1 MKRHLYHMDLKVKA
15 MTREECIAEME
26 KLFFRLK
33 SDSWPSEGQ
42 VRSGYAP
49 KPMTEYAHGPIMPSV
64 EDRLRVMMRRMGL
77 RYGAVDLRRS
87 PEGDYV
93 FLEINPAGQWLF
105 IELATGQPISAA
117 LAELLH
123 DLDREVTERGR
134 RGRRDGYVST
144 SARRASVDA

>member
-49 KPMTEYAHGPIMPSV
+49 KPMIEYAHGPIMPSV
-64 EDRLRVMMRRMGL
+64 EDRLRAL
-77 RYGAVDLRRS
+77 EAEFDLRLGGVS
-87 PEGDYV
+87 E
-93 FLEINPAGQWLF
+93 EN
-105 IELATGQPISAA
+105 AA
-117 LAELLH
+117 
-123 DLDREVTERGR
+123 
-134 RGRRDGYVST
+134 
-144 SARRASVDA
+144 